1 MRRLARLMIALG
13 ATLAIGGGAIEATP
27 LAAVAPVVAT
37 ASAANCTVHN
47 AGAIYY
53 NGYWVFDAYV
63 AGCTDVEAIQIYG
76 SDIAGYNGMVD
87 RSHNRV
93 YYSNGV
99 YAGHI
104 WSGGGAAIT
113 ASGYQAEAVNVF
125 GPGCGYPAIVVQPF
139 FGWRIKRLATHT
151 WGNPTVSYA
160 DLQTIC

>member
-1 MRRLARLMIALG
+1 MRRLITFFAL
-13 ATLAIGGGAIEATP
+13 ALVCLAGTGAIAS
-27 LAAVAPVVAT
+27 T

-47 AGAIYY
+47 ANAIYY
-53 NGYWVFDAYV
+53 NGFWVFDAYV
-63 AGCTDVEAIQIYG
+63 AGCSDVEAIQIYG
-76 SDIAGYNGMVD
+76 SDSPGSNGLVD
-87 RSHNRV
+87 RTHNRA
-93 YYSNGV
+93 YASNGV

-104 WSGGGAAIT
+104 WYGDGIHNKT

-151 WGNPTVSYA
+151 WGTPVISYA